1 METIIKTIDVNTSEQ
16 EREEIINQ
24 AGTIIKNSGLV
35 AFPTETVYG
44 LGANALDEE
53 AAEKIYAAKGR
64 PSDNPLIIHIAKIK
78 DLEVVVSDIPEAA
91 IRLAEKFWPGPL
103 TMVLNKTPLVPLTT
117 TGGLETVAVRMPE
130 NHVAKEIIEAAG
142 GFVAAPSAN
151 SSGRP
156 SPTLAEHVI
165 EDMMGKID
173 MIVDAGSCSLGLES
187 TIIDLTSAQP
197 VILRPG
203 LITAGQL
210 EQVIGKI
217 EYSQEED
224 NGLEEDDRPK
234 APGMKYRHYAPNAEL
249 SIFVGRAENVAN
261 KINFMTDD
269 CIKNGKQVGII
280 CSEETKEMYHQGNI
294 EVIGSLADFKNIAA
308 HLYKILRGFDA
319 KGVDYIF
326 SESFFGGEV
335 GEAIMNRL
343 NKAAGGKVF
352 ICSVDIDYSRI
363 KNLAFVDDNDVCLAP
378 MAAAIFS
385 NIKNNDNIDV
395 SSAGLKVLFAEP
407 INPKV
412 EVVLREN
419 NINIKEHK
427 AKRADKKYLKNKTI
441 VALSAKVKSRILD
454 EYDNL
459 ENVYTLS
466 ELIDEM
472 VVLNEPFGKDLDEY
486 NACYDEML
494 KALNRLKELITR

>member
-1 METIIKTIDVNTSEQ
+1 METIIKKIDENTPVL

-44 LGANALDEE
+44 LGANALDEQ
-53 AAEKIYAAKGR
+53 AAGKIYEAKGR
-64 PSDNPLIIHIAKIK
+64 PSDNPLIVHIAKMK

-91 IRLAEKFWPGPL
+91 IRLAEEFWPGPL

-130 NHVAKEIIEAAG
+130 NEVAREIIEAAG

-151 SSGRP
+151 SSGKP
-156 SPTLAEHVI
+156 SPTIAEHVI
-165 EDMMGKID
+165 EDMMGKIE
-173 MIVDAGSCSLGLES
+173 MIVDAGSCNIGLES

-203 LITAGQL
+203 MITKSQL

-217 EYSQEED
+217 EHSEEGNHQAEED
-224 NGLEEDDRPK
+224 ERPK
-234 APGMKYRHYAPNAEL
+234 APGMKYRHYAPNGEL
-249 SIFVGRAENVAN
+249 SLFVGRAENVAN
-261 KINFMTDD
+261 KINLMTDE
-269 CIKNGKQVGII
+269 CIKNGKKVGII
-280 CSEETKEMYHQGNI
+280 CSEETKEMYHQGMI
-294 EVIGSLADFKNIAA
+294 EVIGSLSDSKNIAA
-308 HLYKILRGFDA
+308 HLYKILREFDV
-319 KGVDYIF
+319 KEVDYIF
-326 SESFFGGEV
+326 SESFFGGEL

-352 ICSVDIDYSRI
+352 ICSVTIDYSRI
-363 KNLAFVDDNDVCLAP
+363 KDLVFVDDNDVCLAP

-385 NIKNNDNIDV
+385 NIKNNDKIKV
-395 SSAGLKVLFAEP
+395 SSRGLKVLFSEP

-412 EVVLREN
+412 EVVLKQN
-419 NINIKEHK
+419 NVKIKEHK
-427 AKRADKKYLKNKTI
+427 AKRADKKYLENKTV
-441 VALSAKVKSRILD
+441 VALSGKVKSRILD

-472 VVLNEPFGKDLDEY
+472 VVLKEPFGGDLDEY
-486 NACYDEML
+486 RVCYDEL
-494 KALNRLKELITR
+494 LNALNRLKELIAG